1 MFPAACLAGKKE
13 NEDGMTIRKAEDF
26 GRWYQELVV
35 KSEMIDY
42 SDISG
47 DAVPWWSQKSN
58 ANVTRCAR
66 KELIPSCRALSLVA
80 SSRGLPITPV

>member
-1 MFPAACLAGKKE
+1 
-13 NEDGMTIRKAEDF
+13 MTIRKGEDF

-47 DAVPWWSQKSN
+47 GLVQDA
-58 ANVTRCAR
+58 TR
-66 KELIPSCRALSLVA
+66 SAL
-80 SSRGLPITPV
+80 PVFPDHLADP

>member
-1 MFPAACLAGKKE
+1 MPPGKKKE

-26 GRWYQELVV
+26 GRWYSELVV

-47 DAVPWWSQKSN
+47 VQLRPAKCILYPCVRWQ
-58 ANVTRCAR
+58 TGAR
-66 KELIPSCRALSLVA
+66 SC
-80 SSRGLPITPV
+80 